1 MSSSPA
7 SANRWSSSIIKLMT
21 AADKRITRC
30 CSHFAYAFSFFSLF
44 CVRFRAAHFSF
55 CVSLLPFAT
64 ERLYAAPAEIV
75 ALLSIFYGGISILAV
90 IGNTLVIWV
99 VATTRQM
106 RTVTN
111 MYIANLAFADV
122 IIGLFSIPFQVSSR

>member
-1 MSSSPA
+1 MPV
-7 SANRWSSSIIKLMT
+7 NYFNYFRFLSIFLDLPYLHLI
-21 AADKRITRC
+21 AFI
-30 CSHFAYAFSFFSLF
+30 FAI
-44 CVRFRAAHFSF
+44 
-55 CVSLLPFAT
+55 

-122 IIGLFSIPFQVSSR
+122 IIGLFSIPFQVSKCIL

>member
-1 MSSSPA
+1 MHSTSNFLIYLTVFFLLSESVSQA
-7 SANRWSSSIIKLMT
+7 LTILSIL
-21 AADKRITRC
+21 
-30 CSHFAYAFSFFSLF
+30 Y
-44 CVRFRAAHFSF
+44 
-55 CVSLLPFAT
+55 PFA

-75 ALLSIFYGGISILAV
+75 ALLSIFYGGISIVAV

-122 IIGLFSIPFQVSSR
+122 IIGLFCIPFQVSGGGWSWCLMVL